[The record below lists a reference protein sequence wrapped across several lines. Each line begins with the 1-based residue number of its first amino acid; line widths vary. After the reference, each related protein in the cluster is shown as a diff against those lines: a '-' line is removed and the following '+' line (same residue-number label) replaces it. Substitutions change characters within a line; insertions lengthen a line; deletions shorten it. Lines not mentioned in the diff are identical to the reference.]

1 MSNVNPDPVAPAPGA
16 DAQPADGFKPIT
28 SQEELDRRIGPRLA
42 RERGQFHDYDELK
55 AKAQRFDELEEQNKG
70 EITKANDR
78 VAAAEAEVAKLPN
91 KVAETLRTHLIELHQ
106 ISTDDAE
113 LFLTATDPELLTKQV
128 NRLIG
133 RAADALPGDNT
144 APNEGG
150 NPTATPGD
158 EHEAV
163 KTLFGGGG

>member
-1 MSNVNPDPVAPAPGA
+1 MSNVNPDLVAPAPA

-28 SQEELDRRIGPRLA
+28 SQDEFEARLGTRLA
-42 RERGQFHDYDELK
+42 RERGKFHDYDDLK

-78 VAAAEAEVAKLPN
+78 VAAAEAEVAKLPT
-91 KVAETLRTHLIELHQ
+91 KVAETLRSHLIELHE
-106 ISTDDAE
+106 ISADDAE
-113 LFLTATDPELLTKQV
+113 LFLTATDPEVLTKQV
-128 NRLIG
+128 SRLIG
-133 RAADALPGDNT
+133 RAADALPGGNT
-144 APNEGG
+144 VPSEGG

-163 KTLFGGGG
+163 KALFGGGG